1 MLQQP
6 RRTFRDGAPG
16 VELVAT
22 PTVASRDRT
31 PVRKEDG
38 VLMKNIAKRL
48 KGYKAE
54 RAERHFKKRHSDYGV
69 YFPLREEHRLLR
81 REPSERAEQYLSLDD
96 IKTVVHYTS
105 HHIPLQRGYTA
116 VMCNEN
122 LPGWSGMD
130 ARQALDASG
139 VVTLGNSG
147 FRYEDD
153 LIGVVL
159 LTDGAILKDFG
170 DLVHEAKSAHKE
182 FRYAGRPKFD
192 PYESVRST
200 ESCVLI
206 HMPHG
211 SEVLPA
217 LSAWGVREGVS
228 VTDLSSEEQA
238 CEAEIMCDTGCLELV
253 RELREE
259 DLSSVSVFA
268 ARFSRMW
275 LDAERFRDPE
285 LEEMSAVGMGVIY
298 ECTSDGKP
306 LRDSWTAAVREE
318 VLRRYDTYHDRLKR
332 EIKVIAEKL
341 GVCVVIDL
349 HSYSAEPLP
358 YELRQD
364 AIRPELCI
372 GTDDVVTP
380 PWLLEL
386 VLSSF
391 SGVCEVELNTPFSGT
406 YTPADLDLTETP
418 VVSVMLEFRKDVLN
432 DPTRSSSIKDALLR
446 LVYELNERYGPQ
458 ASSSS
463 DGTVEVQKERE
474 MEDSNMRKKIA
485 ETTDSEFTPHIE
497 NGVLYTTQLAPG
509 VAMSVALA
517 GVESNTAEAQDETD
531 SLAKQLEKLR
541 AENARYRAHLEYLQ
555 TVLEDVGY
563 HEVAAQI
570 DLTLFPVVGALEDG
584 TEVIFTYTELAEMDV
599 CCHECAQGLT
609 CDCGGEQ

>member
-38 VLMKNIAKRL
+38 VLMENIAKRL
-48 KGYKAE
+48 KSYRTE
-54 RAERHFKKRHSDYGV
+54 RAERRFEKRHSDYGV
-69 YFPLREEHRLLR
+69 YFPLREDHRLLK
-81 REPSERAEQYLSLDD
+81 RETDERVAQYLSLSD
-96 IKTVVHYTS
+96 IKTVFHYTC
-105 HHIPLQRGYTA
+105 HHIPSARGYTA

-122 LPGWSGMD
+122 LPGWWAGDVRRALNAAGVISMD
-130 ARQALDASG
+130 GSKPCYEEG
-139 VVTLGNSG
+139 VV
-147 FRYEDD
+147 
-153 LIGVVL
+153 GVVVMP
-159 LTDGAILKDFG
+159 DGVILKDFG
-170 DLVHEAKSAHKE
+170 DLSHEAKSAHKE

-206 HMPHG
+206 HVPHG
-211 SEVLPA
+211 SEALPE

-228 VTDLSSEEQA
+228 VTDLSVEEQA
-238 CEAEIMCDTGCLELV
+238 REAKLLCDTGCLELV

-268 ARFSRMW
+268 ARFSRIW

-285 LEEMSAVGMGVIY
+285 LEEMSAAGMGVIY
-298 ECTSDGKP
+298 ERTSDGKP
-306 LRDSWTAAVREE
+306 LRDSWTAAAREE
-318 VLRRYDTYHDRLKR
+318 VLRHYDTYHDRLKR

-341 GVCVVIDL
+341 GMCVVIDL
-349 HSYSAEPLP
+349 HSYSKEPLL

-432 DPTRSSSIKDALLR
+432 DPTRSASIKNALARLADAL
-446 LVYELNERYGPQ
+446 NEQCRTR
-458 ASSSS
+458 ASSSG
-463 DGTVEVQKERE
+463 DETVVVQKE
-474 MEDSNMRKKIA
+474 
-485 ETTDSEFTPHIE
+485 
-497 NGVLYTTQLAPG
+497 
-509 VAMSVALA
+509 
-517 GVESNTAEAQDETD
+517 
-531 SLAKQLEKLR
+531 
-541 AENARYRAHLEYLQ
+541 
-555 TVLEDVGY
+555 TV
-563 HEVAAQI
+563 
-570 DLTLFPVVGALEDG
+570 
-584 TEVIFTYTELAEMDV
+584 
-599 CCHECAQGLT
+599 
-609 CDCGGEQ
+609 